1 LEEAMIFIPGSMESI
16 YALLSYQNILLSK
29 NCELKYVILPAGFV
43 EVIMKDFSIE
53 TSQSLV
59 CKIFSYLSEEL
70 TVFFFM
76 VEI

>member
-1 LEEAMIFIPGSMESI
+1 MIFIPGSMESI

-59 CKIFSYLSEEL
+59 
-70 TVFFFM
+70 
-76 VEI
+76 